1 MQTYILV
8 KKNLKNPKRNNNI
21 KFRECK
27 LHDKNVYIIKKVSL
41 YRILTLNIIII
52 NIYK

>member
-8 KKNLKNPKRNNNI
+8 KKKKNPKRNNNI
-21 KFRECK
+21 KFREGK
-27 LHDKNVYIIKKVSL
+27 LHDKNGYIIKKVSL